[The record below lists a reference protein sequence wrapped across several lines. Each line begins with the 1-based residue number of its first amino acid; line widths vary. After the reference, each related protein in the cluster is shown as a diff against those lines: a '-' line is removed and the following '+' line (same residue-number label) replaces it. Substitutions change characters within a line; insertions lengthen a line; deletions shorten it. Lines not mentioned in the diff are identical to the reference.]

1 MFAPPYSSPIERE
14 ELEGKS
20 KGREVRPSRRDA
32 PRDIDTLG
40 EVVEEVIDPEADTQP
55 TAPQRRDGEAGED
68 EGLMYDRSI
77 IIRICTILSRSDAAR
92 ST

>member
-1 MFAPPYSSPIERE
+1 MFAPPYPNPIERE

-40 EVVEEVIDPEADTQP
+40 EVVKEVIDPEADT
-55 TAPQRRDGEAGED
+55 
-68 EGLMYDRSI
+68 
-77 IIRICTILSRSDAAR
+77 
-92 ST
+92 